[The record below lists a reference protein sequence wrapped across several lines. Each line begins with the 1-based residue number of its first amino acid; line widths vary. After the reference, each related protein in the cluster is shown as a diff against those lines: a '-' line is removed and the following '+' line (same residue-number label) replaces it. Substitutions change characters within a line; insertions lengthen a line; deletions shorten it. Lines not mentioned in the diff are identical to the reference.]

1 MPPHIVLL
9 GDSTLDN
16 GAYTAGGPDVLAQ
29 VRAGLPN
36 GWRADSLAIDGSTT
50 ADIATQLPQVP
61 RTATHLVVSVGGNN
75 ALLRADLLDTPVSS
89 SGEALGLLDAAITD
103 FGKAYR
109 AMLDACLALGR
120 PLAVF
125 TIYNGRFE
133 GEAERAAA
141 RAAIGAFNDVI
152 SRAAR
157 ESAVPVVELRDLCNS
172 PEHFA
177 NPIEPSV
184 LGGQRIAEAIV
195 AAVRR
200 LESAPKP

>member
-1 MPPHIVLL
+1 MLPHIVLL

-29 VRAGLPN
+29 VRAALPS
-36 GWRADSLAIDGSTT
+36 GWRAVSVAIDGSTT
-50 ADIATQLPQVP
+50 ADISPQLAEVP
-61 RTATHLVVSVGGNN
+61 RSATHLIVSVGGNN

-109 AMLDACLALGR
+109 SMLDACVALGL
-120 PLAVF
+120 PTVAF
-125 TIYNGRFE
+125 TIYDGRFE
-133 GEAERAAA
+133 SDAARAAA
-141 RAAIGAFNDVI
+141 RAAVGAFNDVI

-157 ESAVPVVELRDLCNS
+157 ERTVRVLELRDLCNR

-184 LGGQRIAEAIV
+184 LGGLRIAEAIV
-195 AAVRR
+195 SAVQH
-200 LESAPKP
+200 LVNAKKP